1 MPFWKKQ
8 YNKSRNVYYPQAIVK
23 SKPVET
29 EDIARE
35 LASVL

>member
-8 YNKSRNVYYPQAIVK
+8 ENKSRKIYYPQAIVK
-23 SKPVET
+23 GKPVET